1 MPRRVKSCTL
11 LKPKLR
17 TVTRVTRHLEPP
29 QSAVPSSNGKWSA
42 HNSGRK
48 WQKKRRCRATGL
60 VAEGRSLGVSTCKL
74 LANGWYN
81 TFSIVNTFYIN
92 EMSLVN
98 KFLVSGTVLKWQK
111 TRLNFVPIESEFVLD
126 PPSFPFYRHL
136 LKTAAALDILPRHA
150 VIC

>member
-1 MPRRVKSCTL
+1 MYPTETEITNCHTGDKTSRTPPVRGAIFQRQVVSPQLRKKMTEEKTMSGDRARGRGPVARCLYEQL
-11 LKPKLR
+11 L
-17 TVTRVTRHLEPP
+17 T
-29 QSAVPSSNGKWSA
+29 
-42 HNSGRK
+42 
-48 WQKKRRCRATGL
+48 
-60 VAEGRSLGVSTCKL
+60 
-74 LANGWYN
+74 NGWYN